1 VAALARAN
9 LAALGLGELVEV
21 AEGDVTDPAV
31 LERALTGADA
41 AYVDPA
47 RRDPRRSRGG
57 RSARVSD
64 PSAWSP
70 PWSWVEQVAAR
81 VPRTAAKV
89 APGVDHAMIPAGGCG
104 TWTSVDGQLVE
115 AELAWPALT
124 AYGVRRMAVAVRDGA
139 SLSIGSH
146 LDLVDERPPP
156 VGEVGRWIFEPDD
169 AVIRAGLVGPLA
181 GTYPAW
187 LLDPRVA
194 YFSCD
199 TDVWAPTTLA
209 AAFRVR
215 RVLPYDLRTLR
226 AALVAEEVGHV
237 VVKKRATSLDPED
250 VRRNLT
256 LPPAPGRATVLLA
269 RVGNAGRDSTIA
281 VIADPVPRAAVR

>member
-1 VAALARAN
+1 
-9 LAALGLGELVEV
+9 
-21 AEGDVTDPAV
+21 
-31 LERALTGADA
+31 
-41 AYVDPA
+41 
-47 RRDPRRSRGG
+47 
-57 RSARVSD
+57 
-64 PSAWSP
+64 
-70 PWSWVEQVAAR
+70 
-81 VPRTAAKV
+81 
-89 APGVDHAMIPAGGCG
+89 
-104 TWTSVDGQLVE
+104 VDGQLVE

-215 RVLPYDLRTLR
+215 RVLPYDLHTLR
-226 AALVAEEVGHV
+226 A
-237 VVKKRATSLDPED
+237 
-250 VRRNLT
+250 
-256 LPPAPGRATVLLA
+256 APGRATVLLA

-281 VIADPVPRAAVR
+281 VIADPVPTAGIR